1 MSAMTLRVMTWN
13 VWWRFES
20 PDEREE
26 AILAV
31 IEKESPDVI
40 CLQEVWAERRGED
53 QVERFADAL
62 EYHAAR
68 TDGPWFEERSFGNAI
83 LSRWPVID
91 AEQHALPKD
100 DGTPGHRRALYA
112 VTDSPFGPVPIVS
125 VHLEHRLDGTLV
137 RRRQAATL
145 ARVIADRRGDPDR
158 DFPVIVG
165 GDLNATPDS
174 DEVRSLTG
182 RSPLP
187 VPGLLLMDCW
197 EQAGDGTSGVTWSS
211 ENPHVGW
218 SAWPNR
224 RLDYLFVSWPRP
236 RPIGNPRRC
245 WLTGTEPISGVQPS
259 DHYAVVADFETEG
272 WDLDRSDVVSS

>member
-1 MSAMTLRVMTWN
+1 MTLRVMTWN

-20 PDEREE
+20 PEEREE

-31 IEKESPDVI
+31 IEKESPDVL

-68 TDGPWFEERSFGNAI
+68 TDGPWFEERSFGNAV

-112 VTDSPFGPVPIVS
+112 VTDSPYGPIPVVS
-125 VHLEHRLDGTLV
+125 AHLEHRLDGTVV

-174 DEVRSLTG
+174 DEVRALTG
-182 RSPLP
+182 RTAPP

-197 EQAGDGTSGVTWSS
+197 EQAGDGTYGATWSS
-211 ENPHVGW
+211 ENPHVEW

-236 RPIGNPRRC
+236 RPIGNPLRC
-245 WLTGTEPISGVQPS
+245 WLSGTEPINGVQPS